1 MLDPQLIA
9 FFFVAG
15 AITLSPGADTMLV
28 IRNVLRGGRRD
39 GLITSVGV
47 CSGLTIHASLSAVGV
62 SIILAQSAVAFQAVK
77 ILGAIY
83 LVWLGVKSLRSAM
96 MADGVEPTAALS
108 SVATVLSPRRS
119 FLEGLLTNALNPKV
133 AVFYLAFL
141 PQFIR
146 PDDPV
151 LARSFLLASIHITQG
166 LLWLGVLSFMLDKGR
181 SFITRP
187 RVKRTLDAT
196 CGTVLLGLGLKLAI
210 EKTP

>member
-1 MLDPQLIA
+1 MLDPQLVA
-9 FFFVAG
+9 FFFIAG
-15 AITLSPGADTMLV
+15 AITLSPGADTLLV

-47 CSGLTIHASLSAVGV
+47 CSGLMIHASLSAVGV
-62 SIILAQSAVAFQAVK
+62 SIILAQSALAFQAVK

-96 MADGVEPTAALS
+96 TSNGVEHLSAAS
-108 SVATVLSPRRS
+108 PGADDFSPRRS
-119 FLEGLLTNALNPKV
+119 FFEGILTNALNPKV

-151 LARSFLLASIHITQG
+151 LARSFLLAGIHITQG
-166 LLWLGVLSFMLDKGR
+166 LLWLGVLSFLLDKGR

>member
-1 MLDPQLIA
+1 MLDPQLVA
-9 FFFVAG
+9 FFFIAG
-15 AITLSPGADTMLV
+15 AITLSPGADTLLV

-39 GLITSVGV
+39 GLATSIGV

-62 SIILAQSAVAFQAVK
+62 SIILAQSALAFQAVK
-77 ILGAIY
+77 TLGAIY
-83 LVWLGVKSLRSAM
+83 LVWLGVRSFRSAI
-96 MADGVEPTAALS
+96 AANDIEHS
-108 SVATVLSPRRS
+108 PAASPVAARFSPRRS
-119 FLEGLLTNALNPKV
+119 FFEGLLTNALNPKV

-141 PQFIR
+141 PQFVR

-166 LLWLGVLSFMLDKGR
+166 LLWLGVLCFLVDKGR

-187 RVKRTLDAT
+187 HVKRTLDAT
-196 CGTVLLGLGLKLAI
+196 CGAVLLGLGLKLAI